1 MVKWSDDYLI
11 GIEEIDNQHKKL
23 FEITDEALNLLKD
36 DLRVDKYDEIASILE
51 ELKSYA
57 KYHFKSEEEYMLSI
71 GYKRYFSQK
80 VDHDDFIEKINNID
94 LNKVDENQEEY
105 LMSIVEFA
113 VQWISDH
120 IIQKDKLIT
129 RP

>member
-1 MVKWSDDYLI
+1 MIKWSDDYLI
-11 GIEEIDNQHKKL
+11 GIEEIDNQHKRL
-23 FEITDEALNLLKD
+23 FEITDEAFNLLKD
-36 DLRVDKYDEIASILE
+36 DLRVDKYDEIVSILE
-51 ELKSYA
+51 ELKSYTL
-57 KYHFKSEEEYMLSI
+57 YHFKSEEEYMLRV

-94 LNKVDENQEEY
+94 LNKVDEDQNAY

-120 IIQKDKLIT
+120 IIQKDMLIAK
-129 RP
+129 P

>member
-1 MVKWSDDYLI
+1 MIKWSDDYLI

-23 FEITDEALNLLKD
+23 FEITDEAFNLLKD
-36 DLRVDKYDEIASILE
+36 GFRVDKYDEIVSILE

-57 KYHFKSEEEYMLSI
+57 IYHFKSEEEYMLKI

-80 VDHDDFIEKINNID
+80 VEHDDFIEKINNID
-94 LNKVDENQEEY
+94 LYKVDENQNAY

-120 IIQKDKLIT
+120 IIQKDMLIAKQ
-129 RP
+129 

>member
-23 FEITDEALNLLKD
+23 FEITDEAFNLLKD
-36 DLRVDKYDEIASILE
+36 GLRVDKYDEIVSILE

-80 VDHDDFIEKINNID
+80 VDHDDFIEKINGID
-94 LNKVDENQEEY
+94 LNKVDENQDAY

-120 IIQKDKLIT
+120 IIQKDKLIAK
-129 RP
+129 P